1 MEFWQTPA
9 PSNAFNLIK
18 ATEYAGAQTTA
29 GLNGSIRCADHIGA
43 GVEYSEAATVGKT
56 QIIDQSK

>member
-1 MEFWQTPA
+1 MQGPG
-9 PSNAFNLIK
+9 PRS
-18 ATEYAGAQTTA
+18 